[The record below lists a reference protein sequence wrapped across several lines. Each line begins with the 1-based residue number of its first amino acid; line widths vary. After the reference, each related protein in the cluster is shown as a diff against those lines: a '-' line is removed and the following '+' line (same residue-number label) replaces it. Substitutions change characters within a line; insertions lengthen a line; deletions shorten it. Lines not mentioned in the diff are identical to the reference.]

1 MLSWL
6 AANGGTIGVAVL
18 LLLVTG
24 SIIAGFLQY
33 NLYFLGWQLPLMGQ
47 LPQLQPQEDFPFL

>member
-24 SIIAGFLQY
+24 SIIAGLVH
-33 NLYFLGWQLPLMGQ
+33 NHKKGKSSCGCNCGSCPKSGSCH
-47 LPQLQPQEDFPFL
+47 PKK

>member
-6 AANGGTIGVAVL
+6 AANGGTLGVMVL

-24 SIIAGFLQY
+24 SIIVGMVR
-33 NLYFLGWQLPLMGQ
+33 NHKKGKSSCGCHCGSCPMSGSCHSKK
-47 LPQLQPQEDFPFL
+47 

>member
-1 MLSWL
+1 MLSLL

-24 SIIAGFLQY
+24 SIIAGLVH
-33 NLYFLGWQLPLMGQ
+33 NRKKGKSSCGCNCGSCPMSGSCH
-47 LPQLQPQEDFPFL
+47 PKK

>member
-6 AANGGTIGVAVL
+6 AANGGTLGVMVL

-24 SIIAGFLQY
+24 SIIAGMVR
-33 NLYFLGWQLPLMGQ
+33 NRKKGKSSCGCHCGSCPMSGSCHSKK
-47 LPQLQPQEDFPFL
+47 

>member
-24 SIIAGFLQY
+24 SIIAGLVHNRKKGKILLWLQ
-33 NLYFLGWQLPLMGQ
+33 LRKLSHEWQLP
-47 LPQLQPQEDFPFL
+47 P

>member
-24 SIIAGFLQY
+24 SIIAVLVHNRKKGKSSCGC
-33 NLYFLGWQLPLMGQ
+33 NCGSCPMSGSCH
-47 LPQLQPQEDFPFL
+47 PKK

>member
-24 SIIAGFLQY
+24 SIIAGLVH
-33 NLYFLGWQLPLMGQ
+33 NRKKENP
-47 LPQLQPQEDFPFL
+47 PVAATAEAVP

>member
-24 SIIAGFLQY
+24 SIIAGLVR
-33 NLYFLGWQLPLMGQ
+33 NRKKGKSSCGCNCGSCPMSGSCH
-47 LPQLQPQEDFPFL
+47 PKK